1 MASILGMKK
10 NILYGI
16 LIVLGVFLL
25 IQIIPIGD
33 YCGGLMNFLISIVIL
48 VLIMLIVL
56 ITSIIEIYRYIKNKT
71 KFDFIPIIISFSILI
86 IFYLIMETES
96 DKFWTSEKLNGITIS
111 TAAKSGTLKLYNN
124 GSFAAKYNQ
133 ADFSCT
139 YQGDYRISNDTLYL
153 DRNELESLTEN
164 IFTTKYSI
172 NKKDS
177 LLQPIKKG
185 FEVINI
191 YKLN

>member
-1 MASILGMKK
+1 MASIIGMKK

-16 LIVLGVFLL
+16 LIILGVFLI
-25 IQIIPIGD
+25 IQIIPIVD

-56 ITSIIEIYRYIKNKT
+56 ITSIIEIYRYIKIKT
-71 KFDFIPIIISFSILI
+71 KFDFIPIIISFSILVI
-86 IFYLIMETES
+86 YYFIMETES
-96 DKFWTSEKLNGITIS
+96 DKFWTSEKLYGVTFS
-111 TAAKSGTLKLYNN
+111 KAAKSGTLKLYDN
-124 GSFAAKYNQ
+124 GSFAAKCNQ

-139 YQGDYRISNDTLYL
+139 FQGDYRISNDTLYF
-153 DRNELESLTEN
+153 DRNELETLTEN
-164 IFTTKYSI
+164 IFTIRYII
-172 NKKDS
+172 NTKDS
-177 LLQPIKKG
+177 LLQPLKNG